1 MNTKY
6 NAHNTKTKTGK
17 NGNKVIV
24 NNYYHSN
31 GEFLDSSSGSYSIFR
46 IVLLLLIFIN
56 LSFLFFNNGEKM
68 FFSSFLE
75 SLGNNNMVV
84 DVDVVRNFSQSRIT
98 DDWTFWLS
106 KDLEIGIS
114 FNWLRNFINNFI
126 MPILSMV
133 AFFLAGV
140 TQLIVFI
147 GWVIGFIFGR

>member
-24 NNYYHSN
+24 NNYYNSN
-31 GEFLDSSSGSYSIFR
+31 GEFLDSAGSYSIFK

-98 DDWTFWLS
+98 KDWTLWLS
-106 KDLEIGIS
+106 KDLNIGIT
-114 FNWLRNFINNFI
+114 FNWLRDFLNNFV
-126 MPILSMV
+126 MPILSMI

>member
-24 NNYYHSN
+24 NNYYQSK
-31 GEFLDSSSGSYSIFR
+31 GEFLDSSSNGFSIFR

-75 SLGNNNMVV
+75 SLGISNMVV
-84 DVDVVRNFSQSRIT
+84 DVDVVRNFAQQRIT
-98 DDWTFWLS
+98 ADWSLWLS
-106 KDLEIGIS
+106 KDLGIGIS
-114 FNWLRNFINNFI
+114 FNWLRDFINNFI

-133 AFFLAGV
+133 AFFLAGI

>member
-17 NGNKVIV
+17 SGNKVIV
-24 NNYYHSN
+24 NNYYNSK
-31 GEFLDSSSGSYSIFR
+31 GEFLDSSSDSLSIFR

-68 FFSSFLE
+68 FFSSLLE
-75 SLGNNNMVV
+75 ALGNNDMVV
-84 DVDVVRNFSQSRIT
+84 DVDVVRNFAQQRIT
-98 DDWTFWLS
+98 EDWTFWLS
-106 KDLEIGIS
+106 KDLGIGIS
-114 FNWLRNFINNFI
+114 FNWLRNFINSFI
-126 MPILSMV
+126 MPLLSMV
-133 AFFLAGV
+133 AFFLAGF

>member
-1 MNTKY
+1 MNHKY
-6 NAHNTKTKTGK
+6 NAHNVQTKTGK
-17 NGNKVIV
+17 NGNKIIV
-24 NNYYHSN
+24 NNYYHSK
-31 GEFLDSSSGSYSIFR
+31 GEFLDSSSGGYSLFSV
-46 IVLLLLIFIN
+46 VLLLLIFIN

-75 SLGNNNMVV
+75 SLDNNNIVV

-98 DDWTFWLS
+98 DDWTFWLN
-106 KDLEIGIS
+106 KKLEIGIS

-133 AFFLAGV
+133 AFFLAGI

>member
-6 NAHNTKTKTGK
+6 NAHNTKEKTGK
-17 NGNKVIV
+17 NGNKIII

-31 GEFLDSSSGSYSIFR
+31 GELLDSSSGSFSLFR
-46 IVLLLLIFIN
+46 IVLFLLIFIN
-56 LSFLFFNNGEKM
+56 LSFLFFNKGEKM
-68 FFSSFLE
+68 FFSSLLD

-84 DVDVVRNFSQSRIT
+84 DVDAVRNFSQSRIT

-106 KDLEIGIS
+106 KKLDIGIS

-126 MPILSMV
+126 MPLLSMV
-133 AFFLAGV
+133 VFFLAGV

>member
-1 MNTKY
+1 MKTYKTNT
-6 NAHNTKTKTGK
+6 
-17 NGNKVIV
+17 NGQYLDRSSHFGLFTLIIMVLIFV
-24 NNYYHSN
+24 N
-31 GEFLDSSSGSYSIFR
+31 LSYS
-46 IVLLLLIFIN
+46 
-56 LSFLFFNNGEKM
+56 FFNNGSQM
-68 FFSSFLE
+68 SFSSLLNGL
-75 SLGNNNMVV
+75 SDMPAV

>member
-1 MNTKY
+1 MNQKY
-6 NAHNTKTKTGK
+6 NNHNVKTKTGK
-17 NGNKVIV
+17 NGNKIIV
-24 NNYYHSN
+24 NNYYRSN
-31 GEFLDSSSGSYSIFR
+31 GEFLDSSSDSFSLFR
-46 IVLLLLIFIN
+46 IILFLLIFIN

-68 FFSSFLE
+68 FFSSLLE

>member
-1 MNTKY
+1 MDKKY
-6 NAHNTKTKTGK
+6 NAHNTNTKSK
-17 NGNKVIV
+17 KSDKKVVV
-24 NNYYHSN
+24 NNYYNSN
-31 GEFLDSSSGSYSIFR
+31 GDYLDSSSGSYSIFR

-75 SLGNNNMVV
+75 SLGKNDMFVN
-84 DVDVVRNFSQSRIT
+84 VDVVRNFSQQRIT

-106 KDLEIGIS
+106 KELEIGIS
-114 FNWLRNFINNFI
+114 FNWLRNFINSFI
-126 MPILSMV
+126 MPLLSMV

-147 GWVIGFIFGR
+147 GWIIGFIFGR